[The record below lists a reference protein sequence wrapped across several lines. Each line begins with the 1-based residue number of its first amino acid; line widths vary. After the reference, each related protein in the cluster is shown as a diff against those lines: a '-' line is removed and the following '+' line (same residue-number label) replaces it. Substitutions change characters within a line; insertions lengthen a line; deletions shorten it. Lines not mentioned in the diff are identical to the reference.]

1 MWTYIVSVYYMTNR
15 DENGLLDD
23 EAFYAFLNRITA
35 FIWAYAVIHPGVN
48 MLRTPLFAEMIN
60 IVNNKPVTFA
70 DFPFHTA
77 QARNAFMNYTFG
89 NNRAVTKSMLTWWAY
104 RSQNQPLMTLDT
116 ALEIEHIY
124 PRNRQNLERSLSDP
138 RNLESLGNK
147 AILEKRINIRA
158 SDYKFADKKKYY
170 EGFITDRKVKKDGT
184 KNMELVQLAAS
195 ADDFTEADILARN
208 EQIIESFIEYM
219 ADNDLKLED

>member
-1 MWTYIVSVYYMTNR
+1 M
-15 DENGLLDD
+15 
-23 EAFYAFLNRITA
+23 
-35 FIWAYAVIHPGVN
+35 
-48 MLRTPLFAEMIN
+48 
-60 IVNNKPVTFA
+60 
-70 DFPFHTA
+70 
-77 QARNAFMNYTFG
+77 
-89 NNRAVTKSMLTWWAY
+89 
-104 RSQNQPLMTLDT
+104 
-116 ALEIEHIY
+116 
-124 PRNRQNLERSLSDP
+124 
-138 RNLESLGNK
+138 
-147 AILEKRINIRA
+147 EKRINIRA